1 MPCFIWKHDFHHLVS
16 PTSVL
21 FSLVGIVLFVQTV
34 SVKIIKMYYSFNK
47 YRHLKT
53 VDTFIYIF
61 AVKNG
66 LGNIFGTRILT
77 VLIGSIFKQNNIT
90 TVENDATGQYDHN
103 ICSVT
108 LKSWTHFYI
117 FSISLVV
124 YMVCVIF

>member
-1 MPCFIWKHDFHHLVS
+1 MLCDNIWLAI
-16 PTSVL
+16 L
-21 FSLVGIVLFVQTV
+21 YIN
-34 SVKIIKMYYSFNK
+34 MYLYMYMCSWAIWLIALIN
-47 YRHLKT
+47 YLS
-53 VDTFIYIF
+53 IYIRCK
-61 AVKNG
+61 KNG
-66 LGNIFGTRILT
+66 LGHPRVTFLGLEFSLF
-77 VLIGSIFKQNNIT
+77 LIGSIFKQNNIT